1 MAKHSRSKVRWARTR
16 QLKKKAR
23 DRRKAIAHANAKK

>member
-1 MAKHSRSKVRWARTR
+1 MGKHSRSKVRWPRVR

-23 DRRKAIAHANAKK
+23 EKKAALAKK